1 MGERLTKEEIRS
13 IVEDLVEEL
22 RESPN
27 DIRITTAELLV
38 QAGHEEDFN
47 PIDLISIHD
56 ELFEAAKANNIIL
69 DMSEHD
75 GKVEGFPFNLDY
87 VVHNNDAQYKCP
99 YCGSTD
105 STKYLYGFVGLDG
118 LVRRKVEEGK
128 WILGGCVV
136 SGIKDFHKRLCKSCK
151 RNYYIDE

>member
-1 MGERLTKEEIRS
+1 MVENLTKEEIKP

-22 RESPN
+22 RECP
-27 DIRITTAELLV
+27 DGTRITTALLLK
-38 QAGHEEDFN
+38 QAGHEEDFD
-47 PIDLISIHD
+47 PIDLIEIHN
-56 ELFEAAKANNIIL
+56 ELLEVVKANNIVL

-87 VVHNNDAQYKCP
+87 VVHNKDAQYKCP

-105 STKYLYGFVGLDG
+105 SAKYIYGFVGFDG

-128 WILGGCVV
+128 WILGGCEI
-136 SGIKDFHKRLCKSCK
+136 SGSEDFRKRHCKACNKDF
-151 RNYYIDE
+151 YIP